1 MFSHLVNMKAF
12 QHSAVFHQSP
22 RFMLPYSR
30 QASEIAWVNCLVVA
44 WPPRSLVFTCNIN
57 QTMYQMP
64 RLNNDMR
71 QNVLS
76 FICICLCSYQ
86 LRVIFSFF
94 AEG

>member
-44 WPPRSLVFTCNIN
+44 KPPRSRVFTYNSN
-57 QTMYQMP
+57 QTMYQTP
-64 RLNNDMR
+64 ISNKKGN
-71 QNVLS
+71 
-76 FICICLCSYQ
+76 
-86 LRVIFSFF
+86 
-94 AEG
+94 

>member
-44 WPPRSLVFTCNIN
+44 KPPRSLVFTCNNN
-57 QTMYQMP
+57 QTMYQTP
-64 RLNNDMR
+64 RSNKQGYATKYPILHLHLLM
-71 QNVLS
+71 
-76 FICICLCSYQ
+76 
-86 LRVIFSFF
+86 RVIFSFF
-94 AEG
+94 AEA